1 MREIKTRL
9 EGHWTGVV
17 WLLGVPVAQL
27 AMFIWMNTVL
37 RGRETQGL
45 YPWASFLICGM
56 LPYQLFKS
64 LWTSLTH
71 APSANRGLFGFRQ
84 VKPMDTYLARTLLEL
99 VLDTVTYLL
108 IAVGLWRIG
117 FSPIFPHDPLAYMAI
132 VGVFVATGF
141 GMGVTWSVLVDVL
154 PRFGTFTAIVS
165 MPLMIISGV
174 IFPLHGLPQELLSW
188 LLLNPILHLVE
199 LARVAFLPGYV
210 PVAGVGLSLPLMFAL
225 VMVTVGMVLY
235 RLRRHHLAAG

>member
-1 MREIKTRL
+1 MLFR
-9 EGHWTGVV
+9 
-17 WLLGVPVAQL
+17 
-27 AMFIWMNTVL
+27 
-37 RGRETQGL
+37 
-45 YPWASFLICGM
+45 SF
-56 LPYQLFKS
+56 P
-64 LWTSLTH
+64 
-71 APSANRGLFGFRQ
+71 N
-84 VKPMDTYLARTLLEL
+84 
-99 VLDTVTYLL
+99 
-108 IAVGLWRIG
+108 
-117 FSPIFPHDPLAYMAI
+117 DPLAYMAI

-141 GMGVTWSVLVDVL
+141 GMGVTWSVLVDAL

-174 IFPLHGLPQELLSW
+174 IFPLHGLPQEMRSW

>member
-9 EGHWTGVV
+9 GGHWTGVV

-27 AMFIWMNTVL
+27 AMFVWMNSMI
-37 RGRETQGL
+37 RGRDTHGL

-56 LPYQLFKS
+56 MPYRLFKS
-64 LWTSLTH
+64 LWTSLTN

-84 VKPMDTYLARTLLEL
+84 VKPMDTYLARTVLDVL
-99 VLDTVTYLL
+99 LDTVTYLL

-117 FSPIFPHDPLAYMAI
+117 FSPIFPHDPLAFMGI

-141 GMGVTWSVLVDVL
+141 GMGMTWSVLVGFS
-154 PRFGTFTAIVS
+154 PRIGTFTSIVS
-165 MPLMIISGV
+165 MPLMIVSGV
-174 IFPLHGLPQELLSW
+174 IFPLHGMPAEMLSW

-210 PVAGVGLSLPLMFAL
+210 PVGGVGLGFPMLFAL
-225 VMVTVGMVLY
+225 VMVTLGMVLY